1 MRKGFQLLRRRLERS
16 VCPREVEEELQFHI
30 EMQARDYER
39 QGLSLEDSMAKA
51 QMRFGNFSRIRS
63 ECIRVGMHSS
73 LAKAVQKGLFT
84 AAFLSG
90 VFIRSLDQ
98 SVPITRMGDVLIMIA
113 VFGGLRLMGKSVRM
127 NYSARSP
134 EPLRLGLLPKAPEPE
149 PVAFDENGRTPFERV
164 RAGL

>member
-1 MRKGFQLLRRRLERS
+1 MRKAFQLLRRRLERN

-39 QGLSLEDSMAKA
+39 EGLSREDSMAQA
-51 QMRFGNFSRIRS
+51 QKRFGDFSRVRS
-63 ECIRVGMHSS
+63 ECIKAGMQSS
-73 LAKAVQKGLFT
+73 LGKAVQKGLFS

-90 VFIRSLDQ
+90 VFIRSLDL
-98 SVPITRMGDVLIMIA
+98 SAPMTRMGDVLIMIA

-127 NYSARSP
+127 NYSAPPS
-134 EPLRLGLLPKAPEPE
+134 EPLRLGLLPKTPEPH

-164 RAGL
+164 RADL